1 MTRLSS
7 SFLRK
12 LQAPFRKL
20 WDAWSKLQT
29 SEDERWR
36 NSVRGRHTSHKGLV
50 DTSECDVATETPS
63 LLAGHKERPLGTTR
77 APEESWIESE
87 NESAPGSVPTL
98 SELVVRRQLEN
109 KLAGAKSLSKG
120 AADE

>member
-1 MTRLSS
+1 MARLRR

-36 NSVRGRHTSHKGLV
+36 NSLRGRPTSHKGLV
-50 DTSECDVATETPS
+50 DASECDVATETPA
-63 LLAGHKERPLGTTR
+63 LLAGHKERPLAATR
-77 APEESWIESE
+77 ALEESRIESE
-87 NESAPGSVPTL
+87 NESAPGSIPTL
-98 SELVVRRQLEN
+98 SELVVQRQLEN

>member
-1 MTRLSS
+1 MAQLSR

-12 LQAPFRKL
+12 LQARIRRL

-50 DTSECDVATETPS
+50 DASECDVATETPS
-63 LLAGHKERPLGTTR
+63 LLAGHEERPLGATR
-77 APEESWIESE
+77 APEESRIESE
-87 NESAPGSVPTL
+87 NKSAPGSVPTL

-109 KLAGAKSLSKG
+109 KLAGAKSLSIG